1 MLDVVS
7 TANAQNAVINTI
19 GAATNLSIADILSTT
34 NAQSPYPDRP
44 IGVMVAYN
52 PGGATDFQARIATL
66 SSDLRDKKTQQP
78 VSIGAPIYV
87 TNKPGAGG
95 RKGWNWF
102 AEKAPTDGY
111 MMAAYNVPHFIA
123 QSIVYDTKYN
133 INNLEPVGNW
143 GADPAVL
150 IVGKDSK
157 FNSATE
163 LVKFAKS
170 NPNAVTLSGA
180 GKYVGHHIA
189 YLQLVK
195 ATGTKMTYVLGAG
208 GVGALKLVKG
218 GQVMAGFNNLSDSA
232 RSARDIKILAVADIE
247 RHAFLPY
254 VPTLKELGIDVDNS
268 SVNFRGLMLP
278 KGTDQRVIGYLS
290 EKVPLMFNEKK
301 TLAKMKQTNSP
312 VRIMNRDEVLAMW
325 QERQTTLTVLLAS
338 LKEPNRLHHR

>member
-1 MLDVVS
+1 MKTQKLKYTLKYLVASLTGALLLGTVV
-7 TANAQNAVINTI
+7 TAHAET
-19 GAATNLSIADILSTT
+19 
-34 NAQSPYPDRP
+34 YPDRP

-66 SSDLRDKKTQQP
+66 SSDMRNKETQP
-78 VSIGAPIYV
+78 LSIGAPIYV

-123 QSIVYDTKYN
+123 QSIVYKTKYD

-150 IVGKDSK
+150 VVGKDSP
-157 FNSATE
+157 FNSVAD
-163 LVKFAKS
+163 LLAFANA
-170 NPNAVTLSGA
+170 NPGAVTVSGA

-189 YLQLVK
+189 YLQFTQ
-195 ATGTKMTYVLGAG
+195 ATETKMTYVPGAG

-218 GQVMAGFNNLSDSA
+218 GQVMAGFNNLSDCA
-232 RSARDIKILAVADIE
+232 RAAGDIKILAVADLE
-247 RHAFLPY
+247 RHAFLPD
-254 VPTLKELGIDVDNS
+254 VPTLREMGIDVDDS
-268 SVNFRGLMLP
+268 SVNFRGLMVP
-278 KGTDQRVIGYLS
+278 KGTDQAIIDYLA

-301 TLAKMKQTNSP
+301 TLGKMKQTNSP
-312 VRIMNRDEVLAMW
+312 VRVMNRKQVLAMW
-325 QERQTTLTVLLAS
+325 QERQLALTDLLS
-338 LKEPNRLHHR
+338 ELKEE